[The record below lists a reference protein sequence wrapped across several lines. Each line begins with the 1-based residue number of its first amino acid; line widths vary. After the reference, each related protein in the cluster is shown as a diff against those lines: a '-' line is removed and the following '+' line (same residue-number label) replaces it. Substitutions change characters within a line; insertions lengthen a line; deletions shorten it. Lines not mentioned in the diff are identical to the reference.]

1 MLILLGWWYTVES
14 TTTKHLQKQ
23 FKSAI
28 EQALASKTEERA
40 MMRAKSA
47 KQRFPVTRWVEDLN
61 ILESTAIRI
70 HNEEASKDTR
80 FRSSSANRLLH
91 AITDG
96 PDRSRMYGDESAQA
110 VTFASTEEQDTSAAG
125 LHRSLSLG
133 VRNGPG
139 HRTRLTGQQLGA
151 PVCEA
156 DESNESE
163 ENSTDEY
170 RLTREEAE
178 EIVRGNDRS
187 RSLRGL
193 AGAGMASFGLREP
206 QEAYSD
212 FRGRT
217 RGRSLSPF
225 PSALRYSR
233 SPDDRERSES
243 PSVEDSLLRRGA
255 RRHPS
260 ALRYSRS
267 PSERGRSE
275 SPSLEDSF
283 QRGSRGYP
291 SALRYSRSPDDM
303 DRSEN
308 PSSEDSILRRGS
320 RRHNR
325 FGNLNGS
332 LLDLTE
338 IKGSNSDSSLQ
349 MVDPTFNDTTGE
361 FFRAFQSM
369 LQKLDAKNSEKE
381 LCIEEYLVE
390 SEKTW
395 FKRFREAKLS
405 RSRGPSPM
413 GSPNPSVSSLS
424 SYRRFRS
431 YESSPDRS
439 GRGSSPHGST
449 TDATS
454 MEEDEFLL
462 GKDYQRPSAFKRLLQ
477 RRIGDW
483 PIYSIILALGQI
495 LAANSYQITLLTGGQ
510 GQTTEKLYI
519 IGGIY
524 MAMTGVWWVIYRRL
538 KSVYML
544 SIPFALYGLAFFFI
558 GMAPFV
564 GPTGGR
570 DSMRNVATGLYT
582 AASASGSLFFA
593 LNFGDEGKI

>member
-1 MLILLGWWYTVES
+1 
-14 TTTKHLQKQ
+14 
-23 FKSAI
+23 
-28 EQALASKTEERA
+28 

-70 HNEEASKDTR
+70 HNEEASKDVR

-91 AITDG
+91 SIADG
-96 PDRSRMYGDESAQA
+96 FDKSRMYSNESAQA
-110 VTFASTEEQDTSAAG
+110 ETFASTEEQDTSPAG

-139 HRTRLTGQQLGA
+139 HRNRLTGQQLGA
-151 PVCEA
+151 PVHEV
-156 DESNESE
+156 DEPNENE
-163 ENSTDEY
+163 ESSTDEY
-170 RLTREEAE
+170 RLTREEVE
-178 EIVRGNDRS
+178 EIIRENDRD

-193 AGAGMASFGLREP
+193 AGASTAGFGLREP

-212 FRGRT
+212 LRGRA
-217 RGRSLSPF
+217 RGRSLSPL

-233 SPDDRERSES
+233 SPDDRDRSES

-260 ALRYSRS
+260 AHRYSRS
-267 PSERGRSE
+267 PGDRERSE
-275 SPSLEDSF
+275 SPSVEDSLL
-283 QRGSRGYP
+283 RREARRHP
-291 SALRYSRSPDDM
+291 SALRYSRSPGDRERSESPPLEDNLLRREARRHPSVLRYSRSPDDM
-303 DRSEN
+303 ERSES
-308 PSSEDSILRRGS
+308 PSLADSLLRRGS

-325 FGNLNGS
+325 LGTPNGS

-361 FFRAFQSM
+361 FFRAFQNM
-369 LQKLDAKNSEKE
+369 LRKLDAKNSEKE

-390 SEKTW
+390 SEKMW
-395 FKRFREAKLS
+395 FKRLREAKLN

-413 GSPNPSVSSLS
+413 GSPNPSLSSLR

-431 YESSPDRS
+431 YESSPDRF

-449 TDATS
+449 TDVTS
-454 MEEDEFLL
+454 VEEDEFLL

-483 PIYSIILALGQI
+483 PIYSLILAFGQI

-524 MAMTGVWWVIYRRL
+524 MAMTCVWWVLYRSL
-538 KSVYML
+538 KSVYVL
-544 SIPFALYGLAFFFI
+544 SIPFALYGLAFCFI
-558 GMAPFV
+558 GLAPFL

-582 AASASGSLFFA
+582 AASASGSMFFA
-593 LNFGDEGKI
+593 LNFGDEGKIEILN